1 MLGLAP
7 HRLDRTKL
15 RLKRALAD
23 DAVHHHEEL
32 AEMNGLDEVIIRAAA
47 QRLHSRLDGAKGR
60 HDDDAAPHLVGS
72 KSTDEPQTV
81 EIGHL
86 QVCQHD
92 VGGPRL
98 TRPERG
104 LAVLR
109 PARVESLVL
118 EEFAKRLACAGLV
131 IDDKNAYPGC

>member
-1 MLGLAP
+1 M
-7 HRLDRTKL
+7 
-15 RLKRALAD
+15 
-23 DAVHHHEEL
+23 
-32 AEMNGLDEVIIRAAA
+32 
-47 QRLHSRLDGAKGR
+47 S
-60 HDDDAAPHLVGS
+60 
-72 KSTDEPQTV
+72 
-81 EIGHL
+81 
-86 QVCQHD
+86 
-92 VGGPRL
+92 GGPRL